1 MELRE
6 RIRPLCALAISRAI
20 YNASGLADGLILL
33 TGIRGKGRPAQ
44 GVMVEELLD
53 RHGNGI
59 FCERGRGRYTR
70 RWFLFIAESHVL
82 PKIYTV
88 LGQSL

>member
-1 MELRE
+1 MELKE

-33 TGIRGKGRPAQ
+33 TGIKGKGRSAQ
-44 GVMVEELLD
+44 GAMVEELLD
-53 RHGNGI
+53 RRGDVM

-70 RWFLFIAESHVL
+70 R
-82 PKIYTV
+82 
-88 LGQSL
+88 